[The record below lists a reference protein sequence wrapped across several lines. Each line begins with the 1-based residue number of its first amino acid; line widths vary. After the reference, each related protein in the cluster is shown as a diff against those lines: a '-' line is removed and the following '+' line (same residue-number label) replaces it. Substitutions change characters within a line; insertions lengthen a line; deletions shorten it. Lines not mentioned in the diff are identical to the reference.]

1 MNENECAAVL
11 MCSVW
16 DATATELPDSTLH
29 NFLILYRK
37 CHFIDMNV
45 NPIYLVICFT
55 GER

>member
-11 MCSVW
+11 MCGVW
-16 DATATELPDSTLH
+16 DATAEVLPDSTLH

-37 CHFIDMNV
+37 CHFIYMNV
-45 NPIYLVICFT
+45 NHIYLVISFI